1 MSRQPLDFQTLLDES
16 HDGIEAAQEV
26 CDLLKLR
33 ADESGD
39 LDQMAAWASLTAQ
52 LQSARFRV
60 GQCGAATPLACWFAR
75 GVAAGSGVA
84 PRAQPPTHR
93 GQVIPQTVGV

>member
-26 CDLLKLR
+26 CDLMKLR

-39 LDQMAAWASLTAQ
+39 VDQMAAWASLTAQ
-52 LQSARFRV
+52 IQSARFSAIHAEV
-60 GQCGAATPLACWFAR
+60 FVKNALQAEH
-75 GVAAGSGVA
+75 VA
-84 PRAQPPTHR
+84 RAQAAKLIHAPSGHGGPIR
-93 GQVIPQTVGV
+93 